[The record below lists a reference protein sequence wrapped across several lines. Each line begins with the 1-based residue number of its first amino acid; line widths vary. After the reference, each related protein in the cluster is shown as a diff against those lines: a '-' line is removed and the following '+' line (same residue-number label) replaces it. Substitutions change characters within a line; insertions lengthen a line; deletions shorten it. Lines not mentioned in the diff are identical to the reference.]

1 MFKMH
6 FVSDGQQVN
15 KKKFKIRKNN
25 NEYYINYIIYY
36 NI

>member
-15 KKKFKIRKNN
+15 KKKFKINN